1 MDHFAVLLV
10 VIPLSG
16 AFFVPIV
23 GRESGRG
30 YQVTLGTVLLTTLCA
45 AALLMLTARGQAIS
59 YHLGNWLPPWGVEI
73 RVDAFSASLSFFFSL
88 VYVAVIAFSAR
99 DVPHELHPSAL
110 RWYWSLML
118 LLLAGLLG
126 VGSAADLF
134 NLFVF
139 TEIYSLAACGIIS
152 VRDRMDSL
160 EAALKYLLL
169 SAVAAGCILLGISLI
184 YMVTGHLNY
193 SYLAAALPAATASSP
208 RTVLAAV
215 ALLATG
221 YALKSALFPLHMWL
235 PDAHSSAL
243 SPASAVLSGLAVKAG
258 IIALFQL
265 FASVLSA
272 SPPVAR
278 ALPIFFAVL
287 AVGGMIFGA
296 LFAMTQV
303 DLKRMLA
310 YSTVVQVGYIY
321 LAFSVLNPIALTG
334 AILHIINHALLKAML
349 FLSAGLIIHRT
360 GKRRIADLHG
370 IARQMPLTMIAFT
383 IGAMGMVGIPPS
395 NGFVS
400 KWHMVLGTLEAGQPL
415 AAGVILLSS
424 LFSALYYFPLVT
436 AGWFGSPSAQA
447 PAGSEGPPGMLWP
460 VLGLAAACLLLG
472 IIPGTI
478 VNLLSEAAK
487 GLLGY

>member
-1 MDHFAVLLV
+1 MDHLAVLLV

-16 AFFVPIV
+16 AFLVPMI
-23 GRESGRG
+23 GRQGARG
-30 YQVTLGTVLLTTLCA
+30 YRIALGTVLLTAACATTL
-45 AALLMLTARGQAIS
+45 LIITARGQAIS
-59 YHLGNWLPPWGVEI
+59 YFVGDWRPPWGIEL
-73 RVDAFSASLSFFFSL
+73 RVDAFSSFLSFFFSWI
-88 VYVAVIAFSAR
+88 YVAVITFSAR
-99 DVPHELHPSAL
+99 DVTHDLNPAAL

-193 SYLAAALPAATASSP
+193 GYLATALPAAAAASP

-221 YALKSALFPLHMWL
+221 YAMKSALFPLHIWL

-258 IIALFQL
+258 IIALFRL

-272 SPPVAR
+272 SPAVVR
-278 ALPIFFAVL
+278 AMPAFLGVL

-296 LFAMTQV
+296 LFAMTQT

-310 YSTVVQVGYIY
+310 YSTVVQIGYIY
-321 LAFSVLNPIALTG
+321 LAFSVLNPVALTG
-334 AILHIINHALLKAML
+334 AILHIVNHALLKGML

-360 GKRRIADLHG
+360 GKRRIADLQG
-370 IARQMPLTMIAFT
+370 IARQMPLTMTAFT
-383 IGAMGMVGIPPS
+383 IGAMGMVGIPLT

-400 KWHMVLGTLEAGQPL
+400 KWYMVLGTLEAGQP
-415 AAGVILLSS
+415 AAAVVILLSS
-424 LFSALYYFPLVT
+424 LLSALYYFPLVI
-436 AGWFGSPSAQA
+436 AGWFGSPPAPEPAQ
-447 PAGSEGPPGMLWP
+447 PEGPPSMLWP
-460 VLGLAAACLLLG
+460 VLGLGTACLILGVIPGPAIRVLGAAARVLLG
-472 IIPGTI
+472 Q
-478 VNLLSEAAK
+478 
-487 GLLGY
+487 

>member
-1 MDHFAVLLV
+1 MDHLAVLLT

-16 AFFVPIV
+16 AFFVPMF
-23 GRESGRG
+23 GREGDRG
-30 YQVTLGTVLLTTLCA
+30 YRVALGTVLLTTACA
-45 AALLMLTARGQAIS
+45 AALLVITGRGQAIS
-59 YHLGNWLPPWGVEI
+59 YYVGNWAPPWGIEI
-73 RVDAFSASLSFFFSL
+73 RVDAFSAFLSFSFSL
-88 VYVAVIAFSAR
+88 VYLAVIAYSAR
-99 DVPHELHPSAL
+99 DVSHELNPAAL

-126 VGSAADLF
+126 VSSAADLF

-193 SYLAAALPAATASSP
+193 AHLATALPAAVATSP

-221 YALKSALFPLHMWL
+221 FGLKSALFPLHMWL

-243 SPASAVLSGLAVKAG
+243 SPASAVLSGIAVKAG
-258 IIALFQL
+258 IIALFRL

-272 SPPVAR
+272 SPAVVR
-278 ALPIFFAVL
+278 AMPTFLAVL

-296 LFAMTQV
+296 LFAMTQT

-321 LAFSVLNPIALTG
+321 LAFSVLNPVALTG
-334 AILHIINHALLKAML
+334 AILHIVNHALLKGML

-360 GKRRIADLHG
+360 GKRRIADLQG
-370 IARQMPLTMIAFT
+370 IGREMPLTMIALT
-383 IGAMGMVGIPPS
+383 IGAMGMVGIPLT

-400 KWHMVLGTLEAGQPL
+400 KWHMVLGSLEAGQPL

-424 LFSALYYFPLVT
+424 LFSALYYFPLVI
-436 AGWFGSPSAQA
+436 AGWFGNPAA
-447 PAGSEGPPGMLWP
+447 PAPARPEAPPSMLWP
-460 VLGLAAACLLLG
+460 VLGLGAVSLILG
-472 IIPGTI
+472 IVPEPV
-478 VNLLSEAAK
+478 VNVLGEAAK
-487 GLLGY
+487 HLLGQ

>member
-1 MDHFAVLLV
+1 MDHLAVLLV

-16 AFFVPIV
+16 AFFVPV
-23 GRESGRG
+23 FGRQGGRG
-30 YQVTLGTVLLTTLCA
+30 YRIALGTVLLTTGCA
-45 AALLMLTARGQAIS
+45 AALLIITARGQAIS
-59 YHLGNWLPPWGVEI
+59 YLVGDWPPPWGVEL
-73 RVDAFSASLSFFFSL
+73 RVDAFSAFLSFFFSL
-88 VYVAVIAFSAR
+88 IYVAVIAFSAR
-99 DVPHELHPSAL
+99 DVPHDLNPAAL

-126 VGSAADLF
+126 VASAADLF

-193 SYLAAALPAATASSP
+193 AYLATALPDVAAGYP

-221 YALKSALFPLHMWL
+221 YGMKSALFPLHIWL

-258 IIALFQL
+258 IIALFRL

-272 SPPVAR
+272 SPAVVR
-278 ALPIFFAVL
+278 AMPAFLGVL

-296 LFAMTQV
+296 LFAMTQT

-310 YSTVVQVGYIY
+310 YSTVVQIGYIY
-321 LAFSVLNPIALTG
+321 LAFSVLNPVALTG
-334 AILHIINHALLKAML
+334 AILHIVNHALLKGML

-383 IGAMGMVGIPPS
+383 IGAMGMVGIPLT

-400 KWHMVLGTLEAGQPL
+400 KWYMVLGTLEAGQPL
-415 AAGVILLSS
+415 AAVVILLSS
-424 LFSALYYFPLVT
+424 LLSALYYFPLVI
-436 AGWFGSPSAQA
+436 AGWFGSPPAPGQA
-447 PAGSEGPPGMLWP
+447 RPEGPPSMLWP
-460 VLGLAAACLLLG
+460 VLGMGAACLILGVIPGPVISVLGEAARVLLG
-472 IIPGTI
+472 R
-478 VNLLSEAAK
+478 
-487 GLLGY
+487 